1 MKKKIG
7 QTGAG
12 KKNQDIMLKAS
23 KGLPRLRLLATMG
36 CKRTVL
42 LQSAAIRC
50 LSLSSIVCQE
60 RSSPKP
66 WYLNVGNRE
75 RELKQT
81 IFQAQDISLPSNS
94 PASLVK
100 ISNFLRDELGLTDIV
115 VFDLREGVFETAA
128 AKMCNF
134 MVLATAGS
142 PKHCQTSFERL
153 NSLIKREYES
163 LAHVEGQYNAKEQ
176 RKRQRRLAR
185 RPNLAS
191 NSESKVPTESWFMI
205 DTKVDRIFVNILTH
219 KRRQEINLEELYAPE
234 EEKAKYVRSQPEKSA
249 TEVNSED
256 NILAG
261 LRRLV
266 NQRREYST
274 VAPAAL
280 VSEKLLQNLQSQDY
294 PSAFRLINNN
304 KDQSL
309 QLMQT
314 LVEWVSNLPIE
325 EEAAVPW
332 SKWVTA
338 FESCWP
344 LVLPEEKASQYW
356 SLRLKFFKLV
366 NMADMKHYN
375 LSNFFN
381 DYLLAKKATG
391 AGLLPQDLVEF
402 LKLAIVNTRY
412 CDKHRG
418 YWDLVH
424 SNDIVVKALRLFEDV
439 RGADA
444 IVKDSSVVTMLLR
457 TMVSGQ
463 EIGERATRLH
473 AVYEVSDYLVDTF
486 GPELTPPTIAGILEV
501 LAAAKD
507 WNKYLQ
513 FWEAGIGGLV
523 PGADQRP
530 WAHFIRLVV
539 ESGDV
544 EMMRK
549 LLSEGHLL
557 WLDRLQVEIDD
568 ELKAQL
574 GLLFAK
580 ADPEQLWSQEL
591 QDHLLLQ
598 KL

>member
-1 MKKKIG
+1 
-7 QTGAG
+7 
-12 KKNQDIMLKAS
+12 MLKANKS
-23 KGLPRLRLLATMG
+23 LPRLRLLATVG
-36 CKRTVL
+36 CKHTVL
-42 LQSAAIRC
+42 LQSAAVRC
-50 LSLSSIVCQE
+50 LSQSSVVCQE
-60 RSSPKP
+60 KSSPKP

-81 IFQAQDISLPSNS
+81 IFQAQDITFPFNS

-100 ISNFLRDELGLTDIV
+100 MSNFLRDELGLTDIV

-128 AKMCNF
+128 AKICNF

-142 PKHCQTSFERL
+142 PKHCQTSFEKL
-153 NSLIKREYES
+153 NSLIKQEYES
-163 LAHVEGQYNAKEQ
+163 FAHVEGQYNAKEH

-191 NSESKVPTESWFMI
+191 NSNSTAPTESWFMI

-234 EEKAKYVRSQPEKSA
+234 EEKAKYVRSQPEESA

-256 NILAG
+256 NILSG

-274 VAPAAL
+274 VAPAVL
-280 VSEKLLQNLQSQDY
+280 VSGKLLQNLHSQDY
-294 PSAFRLINNN
+294 PSAVRLINNN

-309 QLMQT
+309 PLMQT

-325 EEAAVPW
+325 GDAAVPW
-332 SKWVTA
+332 KKWVTA

-344 LVLPEEKASQYW
+344 LVLPEEKAAQYW
-356 SLRLKFFKLV
+356 SLRLRFFKLV

-375 LSNFFN
+375 LNNFFN
-381 DYLLAKKATG
+381 DYLLAKKAAGT
-391 AGLLPQDLVEF
+391 GLLPEDLVEF
-402 LKLAIVNTRY
+402 LKLAIINTRNS
-412 CDKHRG
+412 DKNIG
-418 YWDLVH
+418 YWELVH

-444 IVKDSSVVTMLLR
+444 IVKDGSVVTMLLR

-463 EIGERATRLH
+463 EVGERATRLH
-473 AVYEVSDYLVDTF
+473 AIYEVSDYLVDTF
-486 GPELTPPTIAGILEV
+486 GPELSPPTIAGILEV

-523 PGADQRP
+523 PGADRRP
-530 WAHFIRLVV
+530 WAHFIRLAV

-544 EMMRK
+544 DVMRK

-574 GLLFAK
+574 GRLFAR
-580 ADPEQLWSQEL
+580 ADPDNLWFQEL